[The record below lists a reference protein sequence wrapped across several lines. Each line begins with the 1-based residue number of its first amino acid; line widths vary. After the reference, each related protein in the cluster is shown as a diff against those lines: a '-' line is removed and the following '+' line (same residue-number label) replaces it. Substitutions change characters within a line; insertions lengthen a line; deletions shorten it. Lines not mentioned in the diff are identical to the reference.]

1 MTTEATASTETR
13 LPRAVR
19 ERMARI
25 NEQLAAAPAAAA
37 PTPPAPPPQA
47 AAAEADAAAAAAST
61 ETTAPPAA
69 PAPPA
74 PAADPRENDPAY
86 WRQRFNV
93 TQGMLRS
100 SQERLTEAL
109 AAKDAEIAQLR
120 DKIREL
126 EASSR
131 TGGNGALDLS
141 AFFTPEQIEHF
152 GEEQCR
158 AMASAATAAAQGEA
172 RRLFEAEVKPIQDR
186 TRADAQRAA
195 ETRENEFWEKLAE
208 LVPDFQEVNASQS
221 WLEWLAEPDETTG
234 LVRQDI
240 LDRHRKSLNATGV
253 AQVFKRFKA
262 GQAKPPAPPVAPPRG
277 VGSGSAE
284 TPAAPQKGYPTR
296 DEIRDF
302 YKRAGIGK
310 VSDKE
315 RGEFEARLR
324 SRTAA

>member
-1 MTTEATASTETR
+1 MTTQAAASTETR

-19 ERMARI
+19 ERIARM

-37 PTPPAPPPQA
+37 PTPPAPPD
-47 AAAEADAAAAAAST
+47 AAAEADGAAAAAST
-61 ETTAPPAA
+61 DPNAPPAA
-69 PAPPA
+69 PVAPP

-86 WRQRFNV
+86 WRQRFSV

-100 SQERLTEAL
+100 FQERQAEAL
-109 AAKDAEIAQLR
+109 AAKDTEIATLR

-131 TGGNGALDLS
+131 TSGKGALDLS
-141 AFFTPEQIEHF
+141 AFFSPEQIEHF

-172 RRLFEAEVKPIQDR
+172 KRLFEAEVKPIQDR
-186 TRADAQRAA
+186 NRADAQRAT
-195 ETRENEFWEKLAE
+195 ESRENAFWEKLAE
-208 LVPDFQEVNASQS
+208 LVPDFQEVNASPS
-221 WLEWLAEPDETTG
+221 WLEWLATPDETTG

-240 LDRHRKSLNATGV
+240 LDRHRQSLNANGV
-253 AQVFKRFKA
+253 AQVFQRFKA

-277 VGSGSAE
+277 VGPGSAD
-284 TPAAPQKGYPTR
+284 TPAAPQKAYPSPK
-296 DEIRDF
+296 EIKDF
-302 YKRAGIGK
+302 YTRAAIGK

-315 RGEFEARLR
+315 RVEFEARLR